1 MTPTYPRSPRGISTP
16 ETLNEARW
24 RVTKHQ
30 VISVRVVEYQI
41 TNRETTGETYRLI
54 TTITD
59 WQDALAPTWA
69 AAYHHRREFEI
80 ALDEIET
87 HQISHSRVLRWT
99 FPHDRSRA
107 RRYRPRPV
115 IVHPK
120 PARYRP
126 RKPKAPPTFPAYQ
139 IYDATQRVKTEILA
153 YLNRKRAVRFFYG
166 RRRVRR

>member
-1 MTPTYPRSPRGISTP
+1 MIVSCSIGVNRPTAAFGRGDAGHFGRGFNTYDPFTRARRGARTCCSWSPPDCGCPACNALAVTPTYPRSPRGISTP
-16 ETLNEARW
+16 GTLNEARW

-30 VISVRVVEYQI
+30 VIIVRVVEYQI
-41 TNRETTGETYRLI
+41 TNRETTGEAYRLI

-99 FPHDRSRA
+99 FPS
-107 RRYRPRPV
+107 
-115 IVHPK
+115 
-120 PARYRP
+120 
-126 RKPKAPPTFPAYQ
+126 
-139 IYDATQRVKTEILA
+139 
-153 YLNRKRAVRFFYG
+153 
-166 RRRVRR
+166 